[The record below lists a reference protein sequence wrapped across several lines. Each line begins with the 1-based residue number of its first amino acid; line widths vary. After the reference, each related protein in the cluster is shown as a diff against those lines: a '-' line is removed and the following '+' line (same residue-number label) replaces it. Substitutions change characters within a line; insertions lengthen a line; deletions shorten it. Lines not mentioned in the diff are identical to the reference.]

1 MATTA
6 TERRV
11 TITRVLDAPREVV
24 FRAWIDREQLSR
36 WWGPKGFT
44 NPVCEVDARVGGNIR
59 IVMRA
64 PDGTNHLMKGVFRE
78 ITALEKLI
86 FTNVA
91 VGQNGV
97 PLVNGLTEVTFSEQA
112 GETTMTLETSASALV
127 PEAETMLNGM
137 SEGWNQSLERLRM
150 LLAV

>member
-6 TERRV
+6 TERRI
-11 TITRVLDAPREVV
+11 TIACVLDAPRELV

-78 ITALEKLI
+78 IAAPEKLI

-91 VGQNGV
+91 VGQNGI
-97 PLVNGLTEVTFSEQA
+97 PLVNGLTEVTFSDQA
-112 GETTMTLETSASALV
+112 GKTTMTLETSASALV

-137 SEGWNQSLERLRM
+137 SEGWNQSLERLRI
-150 LLAV
+150 LLTE